1 MRIAIIDDDPDIIT
15 WFNYHLSK
23 NGHEVLTAPDG
34 VQGLDLIL
42 QQEPDVSLIDWKMP
56 RKDGLTLI
64 GEALRAR
71 PQTLAIMMTAHGSV
85 QSAVQAIKLG
95 AFDYL
100 TKPLDLEVV
109 QVTLKKCEEQISL
122 MKENRLLKEQMEQ
135 ISRGDIYITESQTI
149 QRLLTQAMSVA
160 ATDSTVL
167 VTGESGTGKEV
178 FAKYIHK
185 NSQRY
190 KKQFVVVNCAALSE
204 QLLESEL
211 FGHVKGSFTS
221 AYADHA
227 GYFEIADEGTVFLD
241 EVGELSPSTQVKLL
255 RVLQDGEYSRVGET
269 RTRHSDVRI
278 IAATNRELQQL
289 MMEGAI
295 REDFYYR
302 LNVFEFH
309 LPPLRERPEDIMFYF
324 ENFLQELALQMNK
337 AIDGIEPEVKELLLN
352 YDWPGNIR
360 ELKNVAERVSILS
373 DPNTGMISA
382 DLFPQRITGAPARE
396 HAYTSDDFKQ
406 VKDDMVKDFEISFI
420 TRHLRE
426 QGGNVAATARKIGV
440 HPVSLRQKIASLGIE
455 ARNFKDENTKT

>member
-1 MRIAIIDDDPDIIT
+1 
-15 WFNYHLSK
+15 
-23 NGHEVLTAPDG
+23 
-34 VQGLDLIL
+34 
-42 QQEPDVSLIDWKMP
+42 
-56 RKDGLTLI
+56 
-64 GEALRAR
+64 
-71 PQTLAIMMTAHGSV
+71 
-85 QSAVQAIKLG
+85 
-95 AFDYL
+95 
-100 TKPLDLEVV
+100 
-109 QVTLKKCEEQISL
+109 
-122 MKENRLLKEQMEQ
+122 
-135 ISRGDIYITESQTI
+135 
-149 QRLLTQAMSVA
+149 
-160 ATDSTVL
+160 
-167 VTGESGTGKEV
+167 
-178 FAKYIHK
+178 
-185 NSQRY
+185 
-190 KKQFVVVNCAALSE
+190 
-204 QLLESEL
+204 
-211 FGHVKGSFTS
+211 
-221 AYADHA
+221 
-227 GYFEIADEGTVFLD
+227 
-241 EVGELSPSTQVKLL
+241 
-255 RVLQDGEYSRVGET
+255 
-269 RTRHSDVRI
+269 
-278 IAATNRELQQL
+278 